1 MIYIIILLIIL
12 NLVTAYFLLQNFCLR
27 KLIENNACEVFDDYE
42 KENKDLKQEN
52 EKKDEE
58 IVRLTLEN
66 NRLTTQIKFNLKKCK
81 KQKK

>member
-1 MIYIIILLIIL
+1 MNFYFLSIIL
-12 NLVTAYFLLQNFCLR
+12 NVIFLYFWANNFYQR
-27 KLIENNACEVFDDYE
+27 KIIENEALDLFDDFE
-42 KENKDLKQEN
+42 KYKQEN

-66 NRLTTQIKFNLKKCK
+66 NRLTSQLKYSKCDKKCK